1 MHNSLPIFELKQVS
15 QKFGQF
21 RALANVNLKIYP
33 GERVGLVGSSGAGKS
48 TLIRLLNG
56 TLLPTQGEVWCL
68 GRNLSKLSP
77 HRLRQVQ
84 RRIGT
89 VYQQF
94 NLVNNLRVIHNVN
107 AGHLGRWSFVKA
119 AVSLVFP
126 LEVETA
132 AKALTQV
139 GIPEKLYAP
148 TDKLSGGQQQR
159 VALARV
165 LVQNPEVILADEPIS
180 NLDPQLSREMMDLL
194 RDISDI
200 GSKTLI
206 ISLHALEFARNYC
219 DRLVGLRQGKIV
231 FDIPTADLSPKMI
244 EALYRTET
252 PESTVSPS
260 LIKHIEKYSSSR
272 WGERLSSSV
281 NGNRK

>member
-15 QKFGQF
+15 QQFGQF

-56 TLLPTQGEVWCL
+56 TLLPTQGQVYAL
-68 GRNLSKLSP
+68 GRNLSELSP

-180 NLDPQLSREMMDLL
+180 NLDPQLSREIMNLL
-194 RDISDI
+194 RDISDT

-219 DRLVGLRQGKIV
+219 DRLVGLRQGQIV

-244 EALYRTET
+244 EALYRTQT

-260 LIKHIEKYSSSR
+260 LIKHIKQYSSSR

-281 NGNRK
+281 NGHRE